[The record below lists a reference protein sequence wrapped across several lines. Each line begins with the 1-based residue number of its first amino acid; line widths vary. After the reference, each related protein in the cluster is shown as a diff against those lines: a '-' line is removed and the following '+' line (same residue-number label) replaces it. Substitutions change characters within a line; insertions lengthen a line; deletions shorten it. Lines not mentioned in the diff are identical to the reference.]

1 MRDPDAMEPAMKRRV
16 FLAATAITAATLA
29 APSLAQKRTKR
40 FRMVLNT
47 SFSGPQSFLLLAQD
61 RGYLAEEGV
70 EIEFTQG
77 GGAYTAAP
85 RMFAADFD
93 FGYGDINSLIEVA
106 AEHPQK
112 APVGIFAVF
121 NASPSTIALSANGP
135 IQKPKDLEGK
145 TLLGH
150 SSDVALKTFPA
161 FCKVNGVDASKI
173 TIRTFGGGMRAQ
185 VDTMLGADNVHGVF
199 GYVSTIAAA
208 MAEGGR
214 DLNDRIR
221 HLRFAEHVPDL
232 YGSTLMVS
240 RKVLT
245 ENREMV
251 SGVVRAFNRGLVAAV
266 QSPEAGIDAV
276 MRRANWS
283 ERPAELLRLKTTY
296 KIEMAHPDGKRIG
309 IGAVDNAR
317 LTRAIALIAETNRL
331 KRRPALDEIFMADF
345 LPPLADRVRSL
356 SS

>member
-1 MRDPDAMEPAMKRRV
+1 MLNPDAMEPTMKRRV

-29 APSLAQKRTKR
+29 APALAQKRTKP

-61 RGYLAEEGV
+61 RGYLAKEGI

-85 RMFAADFD
+85 RMFASDFD

-112 APVGIFAVF
+112 APVGIFALF
-121 NASPSTIALSANGP
+121 NASPSTIALKAAGP
-135 IQKPKDLEGK
+135 IQTPKDLEGK

-161 FCKVNGVDASKI
+161 FCKVNGVDASKV
-173 TIRTFGGGMRAQ
+173 TIQTFGGGMRAQ
-185 VDTMLGADNVHGVF
+185 VETMLGSNSVHGVF
-199 GYVSTIAAA
+199 GYVSTIASA

-214 DLNDRIR
+214 DLNDRLR
-221 HLRFAEHVPDL
+221 HLRFAEYVSDL

-240 RKVLT
+240 RKVLK
-245 ENREMV
+245 ENRTEIA
-251 SGVVRAFNRGLVAAV
+251 GVVRAFNRGLVAAV
-266 QSPEAGIDAV
+266 QDPEAGIDAV
-276 MRRANWS
+276 MRRAAWND
-283 ERPAELLRLKTTY
+283 RPAEMLRLKTTY
-296 KIEMAHPDGKRIG
+296 EIEMAHPDGKRIG
-309 IGAVDNAR
+309 IGAVDDAR

-331 KRRPALDEIFMADF
+331 KRRPALDEIFMSDF
-345 LPPLADRVRSL
+345 LPPLADRVRSPA
-356 SS
+356 S

>member
-1 MRDPDAMEPAMKRRV
+1 
-16 FLAATAITAATLA
+16 
-29 APSLAQKRTKR
+29 
-40 FRMVLNT
+40 MVLNT

-61 RGYLAEEGV
+61 RGYLAEEGI

-85 RMFAADFD
+85 RMVAADFD

-112 APVGIFAVF
+112 APVGIFALF
-121 NASPSTIALSANGP
+121 NASPSTIALNAAGP
-135 IQKPKDLEGK
+135 IRVPKDLEGK

-161 FCKVNGVDASKI
+161 FCKVNGVDAGKVA
-173 TIRTFGGGMRAQ
+173 IRTFAGGMRAQ
-185 VDTMLGADNVHGVF
+185 VETMLGSDSVHGVF
-199 GYVSTIAAA
+199 GYVSTIASA
-208 MAEGGR
+208 MAEGGQ
-214 DLNDRIR
+214 DLNAHLR

-240 RKVLT
+240 RKVLK
-245 ENREMV
+245 ENREAI

-266 QSPEAGIDAV
+266 QAPEAGIDAV
-276 MRRANWS
+276 MRRAPWS
-283 ERPAELLRLKTTY
+283 ERPAERLRLKTTY
-296 KIEMAHPDGKRIG
+296 EIEMAHPDGKRIG

-317 LTRAIALIAETNRL
+317 MIRAIALIAETNRL
-331 KRRPALDEIFMADF
+331 KRRPALDEIFTPDF
-345 LPPLADRVRSL
+345 LPPLAERVRSL
-356 SS
+356 AP

>member
-1 MRDPDAMEPAMKRRV
+1 MKRRV
-16 FLAATAITAATLA
+16 LLATGVIGAAMIA
-29 APSLAQKRTKR
+29 APALAQKRTKR

-61 RGYLAEEGV
+61 RGYLAEEGI

-112 APVGIFAVF
+112 APVGIFALF
-121 NASPSTIALSANGP
+121 NASPSTIALNAAGP
-135 IQKPKDLEGK
+135 IRSPKDLEGK

-161 FCKVNGVDASKI
+161 FCKVNGVDASKV

-185 VDTMLGADNVHGVF
+185 VETMLGSENVHGVF
-199 GYVSTIAAA
+199 GYVSTIASA
-208 MAEGGR
+208 MAEGGK
-214 DLNDRIR
+214 DLNNRLR
-221 HLRFAEHVPDL
+221 HLRFSEHVPDL

-240 RKVLT
+240 RKVLK
-245 ENREMV
+245 ENREAIA
-251 SGVVRAFNRGLVAAV
+251 SVVRAFNRGLVAAV
-266 QSPEAGIDAV
+266 QTPEAGIDAV
-276 MRRANWS
+276 MRRAPWND
-283 ERPAELLRLKTTY
+283 RPAEMLRLKTTY
-296 KIEMAHPDGKRIG
+296 EIEMAHPDGKRIG
-309 IGAVDNAR
+309 IGAIDPAR
-317 LTRAIALIAETNRL
+317 MTRAIALITETNRL
-331 KRRPALDEIFMADF
+331 KRRPALDEIFMPDF
-345 LPPLADRVRSL
+345 LPPLAERVHSI